1 MNTENATAAP
11 EAEGKRPIRVMVVDD
26 HAIVRKGLR
35 ALLAETEDLILVAE
49 ANGMRQAIEAVERM
63 APDVVVMDVRLADAS
78 GIEVARDIRARRPD
92 VQVLMLSSFADEEA
106 VLAAIMAGAA
116 GYVLKQI
123 AGDDLIRSIRAVA
136 QHQNLLDPGV
146 TKGVMDRI
154 RADSQLAKDRKLA
167 RLSAQEE
174 RILTLIA
181 KGQTNREIGEQLHLA
196 ETTVRNYVS
205 SLLGK
210 LEVARR
216 AEAAAYLVRH
226 RSHSGA

>member
-1 MNTENATAAP
+1 
-11 EAEGKRPIRVMVVDD
+11 
-26 HAIVRKGLR
+26 
-35 ALLAETEDLILVAE
+35 
-49 ANGMRQAIEAVERM
+49 MRT
-63 APDVVVMDVRLADAS
+63 PGS
-78 GIEVARDIRARRPD
+78 
-92 VQVLMLSSFADEEA
+92 
-106 VLAAIMAGAA
+106 
-116 GYVLKQI
+116 LKT
-123 AGDDLIRSIRAVA
+123 GS
-136 QHQNLLDPGV
+136 
-146 TKGVMDRI
+146 
-154 RADSQLAKDRKLA
+154 LA

>member
-1 MNTENATAAP
+1 MAAP
-11 EAEGKRPIRVMVVDD
+11 EAEAKPSIRVMVVDD
-26 HAIVRKGLR
+26 HAVVRKGLR

-49 ANGMRQAIEAVERM
+49 ADGMPQAIEAVERM
-63 APDVVVMDVRLADAS
+63 TPDVVVMDVRLADAS
-78 GIEVARDIRARRPD
+78 GIEVTREIRARRPD

-106 VLAAIMAGAA
+106 VLAAIMAGAS

-136 QHQNLLDPGV
+136 QHQNLLDPAV

-154 RADSQLAKDRKLA
+154 RADSRLTKDRKLA